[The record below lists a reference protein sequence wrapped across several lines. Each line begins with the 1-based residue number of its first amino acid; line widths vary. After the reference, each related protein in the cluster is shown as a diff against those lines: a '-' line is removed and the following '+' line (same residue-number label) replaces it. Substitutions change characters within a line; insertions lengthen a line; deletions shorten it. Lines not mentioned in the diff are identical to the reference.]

1 MPGAKGS
8 VLERMAVTA
17 ADLKRQL
24 AADPADAF
32 RLHLVERFD
41 AEFRAQRADALAI
54 RARRA
59 QDGDADSRAIVAYLD
74 ALLC

>member
-1 MPGAKGS
+1 MPGKGS

-17 ADLKRQL
+17 ADVKRQL

-32 RLHLVERFD
+32 KIELLGRFD
-41 AEFRAQRADALAI
+41 ATFRAQRPEARDIRNKRAGQDDAA
-54 RARRA
+54 
-59 QDGDADSRAIVAYLD
+59 SRAVVAYLD